1 MNNKKILVLL
11 KYYKGELNPFDASS
25 LECAL
30 LSGSNDVTVMAMAPI
45 SVLETFSSLTR
56 LGVKGVLIS
65 DNLYAN
71 SDTLATSLVLS
82 KAIEKISPDYIFCGR
97 QSVDGDTGQVPPQLA
112 ERLGYN
118 LVTKAM
124 DLKDGVI
131 TTRDNEQIKLVD
143 KSVIT
148 FEKSF
153 NLRFPSIFSKLG
165 YVEVW
170 DNSVLQLDDNLC
182 GTGGSPTQVIKA
194 YESTIGRRF
203 CKFVNFDELDS
214 IIKQGLKTQKQEK
227 DEQGEKTERVY
238 FIGNA
243 LKQAK
248 TICDNPIEISVKD
261 KTPLQVA
268 NQIKENSAKIVLF
281 ADDEQ
286 TKTLASRV
294 AVILNTGLC
303 ADCTSLRI
311 ENGKFIMTRP
321 ALGGNVTA
329 DIVCKNDIALAT
341 VRTTAKKSAEIVFG
355 VGYGAIGYI
364 EEIQKLATFY
374 NAEIC
379 SSRKVVDQGKFPYEK
394 QVGLTGRT
402 IAPKVYVAFG
412 ISGAVQHTCAIEGAS
427 TIIAINC
434 DKQAR
439 IFDYAD
445 YGIIKKL

>member
-30 LSGSNDVTVMAMAPI
+30 NTGSNDITVMAMAPT
-45 SVLETFSSLTR
+45 SVLESFKSLTR

-65 DNLYAN
+65 DSKYAN

-82 KAIEKISPDYIFCGR
+82 KAIQKIAPDYIFCGR

-112 ERLGYN
+112 ERLGFN
-118 LVTKAM
+118 LISKAM
-124 DLKDGVI
+124 DLKDGVV
-131 TTRDNEQIKLVD
+131 TTRDNQQAKVVD
-143 KSVIT
+143 KSIIT

-153 NLRFPSIFSKLG
+153 NLRFPSMFSKLKD
-165 YVEVW
+165 VEIW
-170 DNSVLQLDDNLC
+170 DNSVLQIDDNLC
-182 GTGGSPTQVIKA
+182 GTLGSPTQVIKA

-203 CKFVNFDELDS
+203 CKFVEFGELDS
-214 IIKQGLKTQKQEK
+214 LIKQGLKTQKTENQI
-227 DEQGEKTERVY
+227 QGEKTGNVY
-238 FIGNA
+238 FIGNS

-248 TICDNPIEISVKD
+248 TICDNPTEIIVD
-261 KTPLQVA
+261 GKTPLQVA
-268 NQIKENSAKIVLF
+268 SEIKEKDAKIVLF
-281 ADDEQ
+281 SDEQ
-286 TKTLASRV
+286 ENKILASRV

-329 DIVCKNDIALAT
+329 DIICKNDVALAT
-341 VRTTAKKSAEIVFG
+341 VRTTAKKSADIVFG
-355 VGYGAIGYI
+355 VGYGAIEYI
-364 EEIQKLATFY
+364 DEIQKLATLY
-374 NAEIC
+374 NAEVC

-445 YGIIKKL
+445 YGIIKNL